1 MNRAKL
7 SSEEIAK
14 QKNFDSV
21 LKQQGNIAG
30 KAIYKK
36 PWFLSS
42 VVVATIAVVTSIVLM
57 NKKDNPEISQTT
69 EQTEVVLPSDSLA
82 LETFY
87 KAEEAK
93 SCIAPP
99 VAGLNIPYTVF
110 KVNAEKGGLFE
121 FKTGTK
127 LNVPKNAFVGMDGK
141 LLKGEIEL
149 RYREFHD
156 GVDIFLSGIPMTYDS
171 AGNRYHF
178 ESAGMMEMLAYQD
191 GKQVGMADG
200 KSINI
205 DLASNHAGDKYNL
218 YKLDTLHNN
227 WSCLG
232 KDKVVSPKQADVAF
246 NEALPKVEDSPEY
259 KVVETKKVEV
269 QKEKEVKIAALPK
282 PVTVVEPKKPE
293 IAKKGKFTF
302 NLDVDPKEFP
312 ELNVYKGL
320 LFEVGDENKNFN
332 SAMYDVTWDDATVK
346 EGAKKGQNYIL
357 TLKKGTKKHDLV
369 VYPVFEGKNYEAAMK
384 EYQDKFNK
392 YNVTLEKRKEDE
404 KKIEA
409 DYQTKLA
416 ALKAQQLEIERKW
429 KEKVDNEF
437 RTMDTQQKVR
447 RVFAINSFGVYNC
460 DNPMAYPKGVL
471 TNATLT
477 NEKDS
482 RLMCYEVFLV
492 DKKRNGMFTYSR
504 NPVTSFSF
512 DPKVE
517 NILWTVENGVIFY
530 LKPEDF
536 ASVKNGTQNIK
547 LSRIEQKFNNAE
559 EMKKFFNL

>member
-1 MNRAKL
+1 MNRPKL

-42 VVVATIAVVTSIVLM
+42 VVVATIAVVTSIVM
-57 NKKDNPEISQTT
+57 MTNKNGTEISPNAD
-69 EQTEVVLPSDSLA
+69 EQLAVSSDDSLA
-82 LETFY
+82 LEAFY

-93 SCIAPP
+93 PCIAPP
-99 VAGLNIPYTVF
+99 IAGLYIPYTVF
-110 KVNAEKGGLFE
+110 KVNAEKGGVLD

-127 LNVPKNAFVGMDGK
+127 LTVPKNAFTDANGK
-141 LLKGEIEL
+141 PLKGEVEL

-178 ESAGMMEMLAYQD
+178 ESAGMMEMLAYQN
-191 GKQVGMADG
+191 GQQVAMAAG
-200 KSINI
+200 KSINV
-205 DLASNHAGDKYNL
+205 DLASNYEGDKYNL

-232 KDKVVSPKQADVAF
+232 KDKVVSASSQNARPENAKKQDVK
-246 NEALPKVEDSPEY
+246 ETPEY
-259 KVVETKKVEV
+259 VAVEV
-269 QKEKEVKIAALPK
+269 KKEEAKTEKEVKVAALPK
-282 PVTVVEPKKPE
+282 TSTVEPKKPE

-320 LFEVGDENKNFN
+320 LFEVGEENKNFN
-332 SAMYDVTWDDATVK
+332 SAMYDVTWDDAAVK
-346 EGAKKGQNYIL
+346 EGSKKGSNYIL
-357 TLKKGTKKHDLV
+357 TLQKGNKKHELV
-369 VYPVFEGKNYEAAMK
+369 VYPVFEGKNYETAMK
-384 EYQDKFNK
+384 EYQEKFSK
-392 YNVTLEKRKEDE
+392 YTSTLEKRKEDE
-404 KKIEA
+404 KKIEE
-409 DYQTKLA
+409 DYQAKLA
-416 ALKAQQLEIERKW
+416 ALKAQQAEIERQW

-477 NEKDS
+477 NEKS
-482 RLMCYEVFLV
+482 AKLMCFDVFLV
-492 DKKRNGMFTYSR
+492 DKKRNGMFTYTR
-504 NPVTSFSF
+504 NPVTTFSF
-512 DPKVE
+512 DPKAD
-517 NILWTVENGVIFY
+517 NILWTVENGVLFY
-530 LKPEDF
+530 LKPADF
-536 ASVKNGTQNIK
+536 ASIKGGAQNIM
-547 LSRIEQKFNNAE
+547 LNRVEQKFKNAG
-559 EMKKFFNL
+559 EMKEFFKI